1 MSDFP
6 HIRIER
12 QGRRARFLI
21 DGEDF
26 PWPIAWDGI
35 DVNVNPDN
43 IPGVSLTILA
53 DRVEVVDALQA
64 PDGEEPAP

>member
-1 MSDFP
+1 MSNFP
-6 HIRIER
+6 HIRVER
-12 QGRRARFLI
+12 QGSSARLLI

-43 IPGVSLTILA
+43 IPGVSVTILA

-64 PDGEEPAP
+64 PDEGEPAP